1 MTTDTAFHW
10 REGRG
15 ARIFRVLVALV
26 SAWASVQ
33 GYNGGS
39 LWLALGFNLLFYQ
52 FGATL
57 LILAVKLAAWS
68 VYRLGRTRNL
78 RLP

>member
-1 MTTDTAFHW
+1 MTTGMAYSW

-26 SAWASVQ
+26 SVWASVQ
-33 GYNGGS
+33 GYSGGS

-52 FGATL
+52 FVATL
-57 LILAVKLAAWS
+57 LILAVKLA
-68 VYRLGRTRNL
+68 G
-78 RLP
+78 